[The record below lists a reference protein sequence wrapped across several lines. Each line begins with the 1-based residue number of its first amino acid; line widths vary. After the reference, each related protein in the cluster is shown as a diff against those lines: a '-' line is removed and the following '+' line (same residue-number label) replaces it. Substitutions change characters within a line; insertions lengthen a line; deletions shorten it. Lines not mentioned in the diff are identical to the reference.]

1 MMIIMSWW
9 ANTLEP
15 HCQTEG
21 DPEVS
26 RGHWIKV
33 NKLPWWLS
41 QTWLMSGG
49 GGECVWGLGP
59 DKVCLKIKMEVK
71 YIYRYCFLLSLYQY
85 VHLQYV
91 NCGFHGRLCY
101 IQYQRRMTLCLINQQ
116 QYTDMFHLT
125 VLCVEWSLMSNQ
137 DLLMD
142 NGALP

>member
-1 MMIIMSWW
+1 
-9 ANTLEP
+9 
-15 HCQTEG
+15 
-21 DPEVS
+21 
-26 RGHWIKV
+26 
-33 NKLPWWLS
+33 
-41 QTWLMSGG
+41 MSGG

-91 NCGFHGRLCY
+91 NCGFHGRLYY

-125 VLCVEWSLMSNQ
+125 VLCVE
-137 DLLMD
+137 
-142 NGALP
+142 